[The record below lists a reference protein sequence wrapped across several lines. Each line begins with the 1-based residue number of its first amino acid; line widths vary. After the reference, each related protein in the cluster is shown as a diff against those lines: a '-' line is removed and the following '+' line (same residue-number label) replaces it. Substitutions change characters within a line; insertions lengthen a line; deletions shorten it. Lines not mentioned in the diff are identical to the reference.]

1 MSVSLRLRLIAGGR
15 GAALSLLSSC
25 SSSRS
30 DGVRPDQLA
39 MAASSLHLRLTATAP
54 GSRGSIA
61 RFFGAVF
68 CLCTLGSSVAQ
79 TPPVRWGLGQE
90 PITPI
95 PPASNQDPRQMAL
108 GDRLF
113 HDPRLS
119 HSNTL
124 SCNSCH
130 DTATN
135 GAEAGQGNGA
145 VAAPTLNT
153 PTVFNA
159 TLNFRL
165 NWEGDL
171 RTLES
176 DVEQALRNPGRM
188 GSSLDEA
195 LQKLRADQD
204 LSKEF
209 REAYG
214 REMDGAGLLGAI
226 ATYERTLLT
235 PGCRFD
241 RWLEGDANAIT
252 AEELDGYRLFKS
264 LGCVSCHQGV
274 NVGGNMYQRHGIF
287 HPLGSP
293 QPEIVRVPS
302 LRNVAVTP
310 PYFHD
315 GSAATLPKAVKA
327 MGYAQLDRVL
337 TDDQTQAIVAFLNTL
352 TGTYRGKPLV
362 PASESRQTDAPQ

>member
-1 MSVSLRLRLIAGGR
+1 M
-15 GAALSLLSSC
+15 
-25 SSSRS
+25 
-30 DGVRPDQLA
+30 P
-39 MAASSLHLRLTATAP
+39 ASSLSLRLTATAF
-54 GSRGSIA
+54 GSTRGAA
-61 RFFGAVF
+61 RLFLAVA
-68 CLCTLGSSVAQ
+68 CLCAVEPSVAQ
-79 TPPVRWGLGQE
+79 APPPQWGLGQE

-95 PPASNQDPRQMAL
+95 PPAPIQDPRQAAL

-119 HSNTL
+119 HDNTF

-135 GAEAGQGNGA
+135 GAEAGQGKSGP
-145 VAAPTLNT
+145 VAAPDLNT

-159 TLNFRL
+159 ALNFRL

-176 DVEQALRNPGRM
+176 QVEQALRKPDRM
-188 GSSLDEA
+188 ASSPDEA
-195 LQKLRADQD
+195 LKKLSLDQD

-214 REMDGAGLLGAI
+214 REMDDAGLLGAI

-241 RWLEGDANAIT
+241 RWLEGDSNAIT
-252 AEELDGYRLFKS
+252 AEEFDGYRLFKS

-293 QPEIVRVPS
+293 KPEIVRVPS

-315 GSAATLPKAVKA
+315 GSAATLPQAVKA

-362 PASESRQTDAPQ
+362 PAGESRRTDAPQ